1 MKNLFLIEH
10 IPTQE
15 SNICYLSY
23 HRANFEKWK
32 SVYSSTV
39 CTLCVGCNASPP
51 DVESSTQR
59 WINMTT
65 KFVLRSDIEW
75 KRWEIVRN
83 QPYRRKCHNGLI
95 WCSSESYELYP
106 WYVKRP
112 NNQVFAVHCAQ
123 VHDKQF
129 NVLLRDLK
137 NWNHTETG
145 YDGHQCSRLCVW
157 EFNLQ
162 ILLNAWLRVQISLIS
177 G

>member
-10 IPTQE
+10 IPTQK

-39 CTLCVGCNASPP
+39 CTLCVGCNASPR

-106 WYVKRP
+106 WSLNGQTIKCLLFVVRRCMTNNLTFCYEIWKIEITLRLAMMDINVPVYVFGNLIYRYYSTLGC
-112 NNQVFAVHCAQ
+112 V
-123 VHDKQF
+123 
-129 NVLLRDLK
+129 
-137 NWNHTETG
+137 
-145 YDGHQCSRLCVW
+145 SR
-157 EFNLQ
+157 
-162 ILLNAWLRVQISLIS
+162 SP
-177 G
+177 